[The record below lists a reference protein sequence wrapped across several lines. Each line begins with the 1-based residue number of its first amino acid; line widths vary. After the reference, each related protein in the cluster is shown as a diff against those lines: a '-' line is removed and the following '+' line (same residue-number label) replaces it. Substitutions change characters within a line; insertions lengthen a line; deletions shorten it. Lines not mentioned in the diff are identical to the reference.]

1 MLTTDI
7 ASGLLQVLL
16 KCLATIS
23 KKRFKTLVNKLM
35 SICFPKNES
44 DLFENI
50 AQALENS
57 SLARYYKSLNY
68 PKNVRYYN
76 FKHMFNILLIN
87 KHKFVFKI
95 A

>member
-16 KCLATIS
+16 KCIAPVS

-35 SICFPKNES
+35 CICFPENES

-50 AQALENS
+50 VQVLENS
-57 SLARYYKSLNY
+57 SLARYVVQK
-68 PKNVRYYN
+68 
-76 FKHMFNILLIN
+76 FK
-87 KHKFVFKI
+87 
-95 A
+95 